1 MFSIVKRYY
10 NLGFYNE
17 DKVAVFVRAGQL
29 SAEEYQQITGK
40 EYAE

>member
-29 SAEEYQQITGK
+29 SEDEYKQITGE
-40 EYAE
+40 EYSE